1 MNAYT
6 FATPFEKSAALALT
20 PVTAS
25 SAVFFRHFTAR
36 FLFNHLGSAAMGLLS
51 FIKEAG
57 EKLLGHADAQAAE
70 DPNAA
75 NQTAADA
82 IKNYIGTQGLD
93 TSNLTVAFD
102 GASRTVTLSG
112 SVADL
117 DTKAKVKVAA
127 GNVQGVAG
135 VNDDD
140 LEPDDQEVQYHD
152 VKPGDTLSAI
162 AKEVYG
168 DANKYPAIFEA
179 NKPMLSSPDRI
190 YPGQKLVIPPQ
201 S

>member
-1 MNAYT
+1 
-6 FATPFEKSAALALT
+6 
-20 PVTAS
+20 
-25 SAVFFRHFTAR
+25 
-36 FLFNHLGSAAMGLLS
+36 MGLLS

-57 EKLLGHADAQAAE
+57 EKLLGHADEQAAA

-82 IKNYIGTQGLD
+82 IKNYINAQGLD

-140 LEPDDQEVQYHD
+140 LQPDDPEVQYHD
-152 VKPGDTLSAI
+152 VVSGDNLWKI
-162 AKEVYG
+162 AEQYYG
-168 DANKYPAIFEA
+168 DGTKNTAIFEA

>member
-1 MNAYT
+1 
-6 FATPFEKSAALALT
+6 
-20 PVTAS
+20 
-25 SAVFFRHFTAR
+25 
-36 FLFNHLGSAAMGLLS
+36 MGLLS

-57 EKLLGHADAQAAE
+57 EKLLSHADAQAAE

-82 IKNYIGTQGLD
+82 IKHYIDTQGLD

-140 LEPDDQEVQYHD
+140 LQPDDPEVQYHD
-152 VKPGDTLSAI
+152 VVSGDNLWKI
-162 AKEVYG
+162 AEKYYG
-168 DANKYPAIFEA
+168 DGTKNTAIFEA

-201 S
+201 A